1 MNVCR
6 EPETLS
12 TKCYTN
18 PSICGFS
25 VVFNFSAGI
34 FKARMVTRIY
44 KKSYTAGVSVFV
56 LLFTTDP
63 GIFGPVTEPLS
74 VPQFPQLQNEVKML
88 FHSLCFFFFFQF
100 WNKRCLNSTKCFVI
114 IMTALSDFLALLKKR
129 VPWVIHLCFSLVQS
143 KRCIAEAFPSDFPGR
158 Y

>member
-74 VPQFPQLQNEVKML
+74 VPLSFLNCKMRL
-88 FHSLCFFFFFQF
+88 KCFFIVCVFFSF
-100 WNKRCLNSTKCFVI
+100 NSGTRG
-114 IMTALSDFLALLKKR
+114 A
-129 VPWVIHLCFSLVQS
+129 
-143 KRCIAEAFPSDFPGR
+143 
-158 Y
+158 

>member
-74 VPQFPQLQNEVKML
+74 VPQFPQLQNEGINCICSTVGKNEMNNL
-88 FHSLCFFFFFQF
+88 SGTYKISAHFQ
-100 WNKRCLNSTKCFVI
+100 NKDRQMSICVH
-114 IMTALSDFLALLKKR
+114 LLKNINLSVLKA
-129 VPWVIHLCFSLVQS
+129 FSSDKVQS
-143 KRCIAEAFPSDFPGR
+143 L
-158 Y
+158 